1 MEVSRSTDKINYKLS
16 NYLLVKSFLF
26 YFCFSYNNLLRLFCC
41 QTKTGQLFNKI
52 SHKEYNLTELLCM
65 VEMMWQPKNH
75 EISNPA
81 PGVFPKLSWVVWT
94 HFWWFRV
101 HIWAQNWAQ
110 TRKIRKYLK
119 IRPNEMWWKKCL
131 LIIKN
136 AWDFGYLRD
145 FPREFEWRIENWHFW
160 KFFLVKLVQLFW
172 AL

>member
-1 MEVSRSTDKINYKLS
+1 MKIEVRRSLLLPISSFKICHILS
-16 NYLLVKSFLF
+16 
-26 YFCFSYNNLLRLFCC
+26 YF
-41 QTKTGQLFNKI
+41 I
-52 SHKEYNLTELLCM
+52 ILTELLCM

-145 FPREFEWRIENWHFW
+145 FPREFEWRIKNWHFW

>member
-1 MEVSRSTDKINYKLS
+1 
-16 NYLLVKSFLF
+16 
-26 YFCFSYNNLLRLFCC
+26 
-41 QTKTGQLFNKI
+41 
-52 SHKEYNLTELLCM
+52 M

-119 IRPNEMWWKKCL
+119 IWPNEMWWKKCL

-160 KFFLVKLVQLFW
+160 KFVIVNWRNARHTARSTAATAVYVIVSARVGLARGGWVCRCFTEDYTVILGEYIVFCTYSMLKQCTYNSLKIHL
-172 AL
+172 L

>member
-1 MEVSRSTDKINYKLS
+1 
-16 NYLLVKSFLF
+16 
-26 YFCFSYNNLLRLFCC
+26 
-41 QTKTGQLFNKI
+41 
-52 SHKEYNLTELLCM
+52 M

-110 TRKIRKYLK
+110 TRKIRNYLK

-160 KFFLVKLVQLFW
+160 KFFFDKVGSAFLGTLGGLERTRRRISGPANLKSYFFDPTNYQKKIWSVSCEIERFLFL
-172 AL
+172 AHFHRSEP

>member
-1 MEVSRSTDKINYKLS
+1 MYFNAIVIRCWRLHIG
-16 NYLLVKSFLF
+16 SFLHPAVKWPSKLRF
-26 YFCFSYNNLLRLFCC
+26 YECYA
-41 QTKTGQLFNKI
+41 
-52 SHKEYNLTELLCM
+52 LTELLCM
-65 VEMMWQPKNH
+65 VEMMLPPKNH

-119 IRPNEMWWKKCL
+119 IRPNEMWWLKCL

-160 KFFLVKLVQLFW
+160 KFVIVKLVQLFR